1 MSVAEDSDRAD
12 GFAPI
17 EAADDSS
24 MEVGD
29 GRVGIRER
37 LALGAS
43 HNASG
48 RRWVEMTNSRD
59 MLFSLRYVMSERCCE
74 RLSDSESQSL
84 HDRVFRLPKG

>member
-1 MSVAEDSDRAD
+1 
-12 GFAPI
+12 
-17 EAADDSS
+17 

-59 MLFSLRYVMSERCCE
+59 MLFSLRYVMSEGCCE
-74 RLSDSESQSL
+74 RL
-84 HDRVFRLPKG
+84 